1 MILYTEIHA
10 VYNHTFYYCFEKAN
24 AKEIAFQAGRIAY
37 GKVKSEIEHFILYVE
52 KAWLLTQSSCKI
64 GIC

>member
-37 GKVKSEIEHFILYVE
+37 G
-52 KAWLLTQSSCKI
+52 
-64 GIC
+64 